1 MNRIHLV
8 GFGSQGSAWSQNLR
22 DSGWEVCVYGSG
34 RVDSPSTRCARE
46 AGFEVRS
53 LPTLQASLEPGA
65 RVALL
70 IPDRAI
76 PGFYTEW
83 LAQVPHALEL
93 VLAHGYAAAF
103 GGLAPHSGHDLAL
116 LAPKAIG
123 PELRRAYVEGRGTH
137 GLKAAIYGNVALLAA
152 GLGIT
157 PAHQIPADFRSECV
171 GDLISEQLLLC
182 GGVFPWL
189 GVTMERMRAQGVPE
203 ALIREECLTELELV
217 ARVLRVE
224 GPSGAFR
231 KISEAAQFGTARMFE
246 RLERMGFVEAASA
259 QAEESASG
267 EFAKLYVRED
277 STRAIA
283 RFATWLKE
291 KEGQG

>member
-1 MNRIHLV
+1 VNRIHLV
-8 GFGSQGSAWSQNLR
+8 GFGSQGSAWSLNLR
-22 DSGWEVCVYGSG
+22 DAGWEVCLYGSG
-34 RVDSPSTRCARE
+34 RSDSPSTRRALE
-46 AGFEVRS
+46 AGFEVRPFAA
-53 LPTLQASLEPGA
+53 LRTALEPGA
-65 RVALL
+65 QVALL

-76 PGFYTEW
+76 PGFYAEW
-83 LAQVPHALEL
+83 LSQVPHALEL

-103 GGLAPHSGHDLAL
+103 GGLTPRAGHRLAL

-123 PELRRAYVEGRGTH
+123 PELRRAFVEGGGAH
-137 GLKAAIYGNVALLAA
+137 GLKAAVSGNVGRLAE
-152 GLGIT
+152 GLGIS

-189 GVTMERMRAQGVPE
+189 GATMERMRAHGVPE

-217 ARVLRVE
+217 ARVLRAE

-246 RLERMGFVEAASA
+246 RLERMGFMEAAAA

-267 EFAKLYVRED
+267 EFAKLYARED

-291 KEGQG
+291 KEGSA

>member
-1 MNRIHLV
+1 M
-8 GFGSQGSAWSQNLR
+8 
-22 DSGWEVCVYGSG
+22 
-34 RVDSPSTRCARE
+34 
-46 AGFEVRS
+46 
-53 LPTLQASLEPGA
+53 
-65 RVALL
+65 ALL

-76 PGFYTEW
+76 PGFYAE
-83 LAQVPHALEL
+83 LLSAVPHALSL

-103 GGLAPHSGHDLAL
+103 GGLVPRSGHAVML

-123 PELRRAYVEGRGTH
+123 PELRRAFVEGRGSH
-137 GLKAAIYGNVALLAA
+137 GLKAAAFGEVSALAR
-152 GLGIT
+152 GLGVV
-157 PAHQIPADFRSECV
+157 PENLIPADFRSETV

-217 ARVLRVE
+217 ARVLRAE

-246 RLERMGFVEAASA
+246 RLERIGFMEAAAA

-267 EFAKLYVRED
+267 EFAAKYARED
-277 STRAIA
+277 STRAIE
-283 RFATWLKE
+283 RFAAWLKT
-291 KEGQG
+291 KEGRA